1 MVCTAY
7 ACCSDQSAAFTAV
20 ADVSADVATT
30 AADDDAAA
38 VDVDSPESG
47 SPCDFL
53 LVYSVYMLSV
63 QFVLSV

>member
-7 ACCSDQSAAFTAV
+7 SCCSAAFTAV
-20 ADVSADVATT
+20 ADVSAD
-30 AADDDAAA
+30 AADPFAADDAAA

-53 LVYSVYMLSV
+53 LVYTVYMLSV
-63 QFVLSV
+63 QFV